1 MTFSVLAF
9 AYADFCFRMKLL
21 KCCIKA
27 SSSITVKNQIR
38 FNSSNAK
45 MTKLVY
51 RSLSSNI
58 YTNLALEDWFYQ
70 NHNFEKSQIL
80 LFYRNDPCV
89 VIGRHQNPWT
99 EANVPF
105 LRNKG
110 ISLARR
116 NSGGGTVFHDQGNIN
131 LSFMTSKAEYNRS
144 RNLNLICDA
153 LMKVLD
159 VDVSV
164 NKRDDIVI
172 DGTKKVSGTA
182 AKIGRGSA
190 YHHCTLLVNVDTSN
204 LHKALNNPSS
214 DIIETNA
221 TKSVRSPVEN
231 LVNKCEAVN
240 IEEIESAIAHQFA
253 GNRIVDIH
261 PSDLVYEGLD
271 EIEEGY
277 QSWSW
282 IYGKSPKFS
291 LTSANQKMSVVNGK
305 ASLDAVSETYRFD
318 SNLVGHLEST
328 CNPELV
334 GLAGLVKKIV

>member
-1 MTFSVLAF
+1 MVHTVSSVN
-9 AYADFCFRMKLL
+9 
-21 KCCIKA
+21 
-27 SSSITVKNQIR
+27 NQIR
-38 FNSSNAK
+38 FNSSNAETRK
-45 MTKLVY
+45 VVY

-105 LRNKG
+105 LRSTG
-110 ISLARR
+110 VSLARR

-131 LSFMTSKAEYNRS
+131 MSFLTSKAEYNRT

-153 LMKVLD
+153 LKRVVDL
-159 VDVSV
+159 DVSV

-182 AKIGRGSA
+182 AKIGRASA
-190 YHHCTLLVNVDTSN
+190 YHHCTLLVNVDTGN
-204 LHKALNNPSS
+204 LHEALNNPAS

-221 TKSVRSPVEN
+221 TKSIRSPVEN
-231 LVNKCEAVN
+231 LVNKCDSVD
-240 IEEIESAIAHQFA
+240 IVEIETAIASEFSVDD
-253 GNRIVDIH
+253 IVDIY

-291 LTSANQKMSVVNGK
+291 VSNGDYKMSISNGK
-305 ASLDAVSETYRFD
+305 AYVESQDKTYDFD
-318 SNLVGHLEST
+318 SELPFHLEKT
-328 CNPELV
+328 KNPKLIS
-334 GLAGLVKKIV
+334 LASMLKKIL